1 MAKRMII
8 MLVLVALV
16 LGGIFGFEAFRA
28 KMIKQFLAGFGK
40 EAQTVATT
48 VAGTQ
53 EWQPQLK
60 AVGSL
65 RAVNGTDLS
74 LEVPGIVEQIQFKS
88 GDDVKAGTPLVTLR
102 AEDDLAKLHS
112 LEAVADLARI
122 TYDRDQKQFKVEAVS
137 QQVLDTDAANLK
149 NDLALAEQQRAIVA
163 KKVIK
168 APFDGHLGIRQIDLG
183 QYLNAGTT
191 IVTLQAL
198 DPIFVDFTLPQQAF
212 SQLSIG
218 QKVTALVDSYP
229 GQSFDG
235 ELVAI
240 DPKVDAATRNLQI
253 RAAFKNPDH
262 KLLPGMFA
270 TASIDTGKPQQ
281 FVTLPQS
288 AITYNAY
295 GSTVFL
301 IDDKEKD
308 DKGQPKLQVRQTFVT
323 TGDAR
328 GDQIS
333 VLKGVKTGDQVVVAG
348 QVKLRNGS
356 PVVVNN
362 SVVPTNDA
370 NPTIQDQ

>member
-262 KLLPGMFA
+262 KLLPGMVA

-356 PVVVNN
+356 PVVINN

-370 NPTIQDQ
+370 NPVIQDQ

>member
-356 PVVVNN
+356 PVVINN

-370 NPTIQDQ
+370 NPVIQDQ

>member
-1 MAKRMII
+1 M
-8 MLVLVALV
+8 
-16 LGGIFGFEAFRA
+16 
-28 KMIKQFLAGFGK
+28 
-40 EAQTVATT
+40 
-48 VAGTQ
+48 
-53 EWQPQLK
+53 
-60 AVGSL
+60 
-65 RAVNGTDLS
+65 
-74 LEVPGIVEQIQFKS
+74 
-88 GDDVKAGTPLVTLR
+88 TLR

-356 PVVVNN
+356 PVVINN

-370 NPTIQDQ
+370 NPVIQDQ